1 MAFYKDEGLIF
12 VHYSTQQGAERKEM
26 LLTIFLQV
34 FLFRVYSSKTL
45 T

>member
-12 VHYSTQQGAERKEM
+12 VPYSSQQGAERKEM
-26 LLTIFLQV
+26 LLTILLQV
-34 FLFRVYSSKTL
+34 FLFRVYSSKTH